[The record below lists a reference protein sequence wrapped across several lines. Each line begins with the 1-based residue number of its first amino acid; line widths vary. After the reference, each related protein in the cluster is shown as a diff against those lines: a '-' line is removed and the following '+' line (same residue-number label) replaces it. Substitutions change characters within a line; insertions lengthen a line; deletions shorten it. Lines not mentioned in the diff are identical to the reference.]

1 MIQNLCNVNNIVKK
15 LSKVIFSKIIDVTY
29 SKPLPDYTHFL
40 CPLCLQFC
48 SAHSHTYNVSCHW
61 SRPKSVQSYF
71 FCDSKPLSCQQ
82 CWQKTGEYIVILTK
96 IIGVIQNLYQIKHDF
111 YVHCVFSSAQ
121 HTVIHTTCHVTDLVQ
136 KLESPDAGLTVPHWS
151 IWSNIVQKL
160 ESFF

>member
-1 MIQNLCNVNNIVKK
+1 MSHVTDLIQTLYR
-15 LSKVIFSKIIDVTY
+15 VIF
-29 SKPLPDYTHFL
+29 
-40 CPLCLQFC
+40 
-48 SAHSHTYNVSCHW
+48 W
-61 SRPKSVQSYF
+61 
-71 FCDSKPLSCQQ
+71 DSKPLSCQQ
-82 CWQKTGEYIVILTK
+82 CWQKTGEYIIILTK

-111 YVHCVFSSAQ
+111 YVHCVFSSAK

>member
-1 MIQNLCNVNNIVKK
+1 MCHVSDLVQNL
-15 LSKVIFSKIIDVTY
+15 SRII
-29 SKPLPDYTHFL
+29 
-40 CPLCLQFC
+40 
-48 SAHSHTYNVSCHW
+48 
-61 SRPKSVQSYF
+61 

-82 CWQKTGEYIVILTK
+82 CHQKTGEFKVIFTK
-96 IIGVIQNLYQIKHDF
+96 TIGVIQNLCQIKHIF

-160 ESFF
+160 ESFFGSNA